1 MDFMIR
7 QRVTRSLQITVIAL
21 FLSAIMPIFTV
32 SAADSGGVGGKPAN
46 PREDNPRSSSIFL
59 HELSPG
65 QSVDDA
71 VEVYNNTDNQKSV
84 QVYATDSIVS
94 SGGAFACEQA
104 AEQADK
110 TGAWIK
116 LTTNFVTL
124 DANSSQVVPFTI
136 SVPDNTEPGEHNACI
151 AIQEANADPV
161 QSGNGIAL
169 SFRSAIRVAIT
180 VPGDINKSLSISSV
194 SLRTANDKLVGSIKL
209 DNTGNVSLD
218 TDIVAPLANAIGKY
232 VQTQFG
238 TYPALAHTETEL
250 NFEYNKPFWGGLY
263 RLNATAH
270 YNNDVS
276 ASLGKG
282 ANNQQVSATSRYLFV
297 WPQPVA
303 MIILLTVLLA
313 IIGLA
318 WYLWRRFIA
327 LPRQIKSY
335 IDYTVQDGDDIQSIA
350 KQTKTNWKHIARI
363 NNIKPPYTL
372 KPGTSIKTPR
382 RARKSAVKPKQELA
396 EKQPLPPI
404 KKIQTKPKK
413 PKKVI

>member
-7 QRVTRSLQITVIAL
+7 QCVTRSLQITVIAL
-21 FLSAIMPIFTV
+21 VVFAITPIFTV

-46 PREDNPRSSSIFL
+46 PRDDNPRSSSIFL

-71 VEVYNNTDNQKSV
+71 VEIYNNTDNQKSV

-136 SVPDNTEPGEHNACI
+136 SVPDNAEPGEHNACI

-180 VPGDINKSLSISSV
+180 VPGDINKSLSITSI
-194 SLRTANDKLVGSIKL
+194 SLKTADDKLIGSIKL

-218 TDIVAPLANAIGKY
+218 ADIVAPLANAIGKY
-232 VQTQFG
+232 AQTQFG

-276 ASLGKG
+276 TSLGKG
-282 ANNQQVSATSRYLFV
+282 ANNQQVSASSGYLFV
-297 WPQPVA
+297 WPQPLA
-303 MIILLTVLLA
+303 ATILLAVLLA
-313 IIGLA
+313 LVAVI
-318 WYLWRRFIA
+318 WYLWRRFVT
-327 LPRQIKSY
+327 LPRRLKSY
-335 IDYTVQDGDDIQSIA
+335 KPYTVQEGDDIQSVA
-350 KQTKTNWKHIARI
+350 KKANTNWKHLARV
-363 NNIKPPYTL
+363 NAIKPPYAL
-372 KPGTSIKTPR
+372 QPGLIIKVPKAIRSVTTQAKRPVKEKT
-382 RARKSAVKPKQELA
+382 AKAHKPKQ
-396 EKQPLPPI
+396 KQ
-404 KKIQTKPKK
+404 